1 MKIQSE
7 MIMLCYT
14 DENLKEDIRLLREKP
29 KLTFA
34 ESKKVKKRIME
45 YLKLDLEMLLAIA
58 KDDKGFWK
66 TDHSF
71 DFVKYSLYLELA
83 IEIYEK
89 ILIPKQL
96 TMKEYL
102 KQLS

>member
-1 MKIQSE
+1 MKIQTE
-7 MIMLCYT
+7 MVLLCYT
-14 DENLKEDIRLLREKP
+14 DENLKEDIRLLRERP
-29 KLTFA
+29 KLSFA
-34 ESKKVKKRIME
+34 ESKRIKKRIME

-58 KDDKGFWK
+58 KDDKGFSK
-66 TDHSF
+66 IDNSF

-83 IEIYEK
+83 VEIYEK

-102 KQLS
+102 LQLS